1 MGTVATMASIG
12 NWFQRHGG
20 WALVLTAC
28 ATLIVTLVGLNFAG
42 PEKQLA
48 FAPKRLYG
56 VDDPQFRRVLGTLL
70 GPPIVGGNKVKTLEN
85 GDEIFPAMLAAI
97 RSAEHTIDF
106 ETYVYWSGQIGRDF
120 ADAIA
125 ERARAGVTAHV
136 LIDWV
141 GSQRMEESVLKT
153 MTDAG
158 ARVELYHPL
167 SWYTIAR
174 MNNRTHR
181 KLLVV
186 DGRVGFTGGVGIAE
200 EWTGNAQDP
209 EHWRDNHYRVEGPV
223 VAQMQ
228 TAFLDNWMK
237 VTGEVSHGE
246 TYFPHLDAA
255 GDTDAQM
262 FESSPTGGS
271 ESMELMYLLAI
282 NAAERS
288 ILLEAAYFI
297 PDDLT
302 MSALLEA
309 RKRGVDVRI
318 IVPGEHNDAK
328 VTRYAS
334 RSTWGPLLEAG
345 VRIFEY
351 QPTMFHCKVL
361 VVDGL
366 LTSVGSTNF
375 DNRSFRL
382 NDEASLNVYDASVA
396 AEQTRMFD
404 EDVAKAREYTI
415 ADWRART
422 TWQRFREWASS
433 SLESQ
438 L

>member
-1 MGTVATMASIG
+1 MASIG
-12 NWFQRHGG
+12 SWFQRHGG
-20 WALVLTAC
+20 WALALTAC
-28 ATLIVTLVGLNFAG
+28 VTLLVTLLGLNFAE
-42 PEKQLA
+42 PEKQVEY
-48 FAPKRLYG
+48 APKRLYG
-56 VDDPQFRRVLGTLL
+56 TSDPQFRRILGTVL
-70 GPPIVGGNKVKTLEN
+70 GPPIVGGNKVVTLRN
-85 GDEIFPAMLAAI
+85 GDEIFPSMLAAI
-97 RSAEHTIDF
+97 RSAQHNIDF

-141 GSQRMEESVLKT
+141 GAQRMEKGVLKT

-158 ARVELYHPL
+158 ARVEFFHPL
-167 SWYTIAR
+167 RWYTIAR

-186 DGRVGFTGGVGIAE
+186 DGRIGFTGGVGIAE

-209 EHWRDNHYRVEGPV
+209 EHWRDTHYQVEGPV
-223 VAQMQ
+223 VSQMQ
-228 TAFLDNWMK
+228 SAFLDNWMK
-237 VTGEVSHGE
+237 ITGEVSHGD
-246 TYFPHLDAA
+246 TYFPRLDPA

-282 NAAERS
+282 NAADRS

-297 PDDLT
+297 PGDLT
-302 MSALLEA
+302 MAALLEA
-309 RKRGVDVRI
+309 RKRGVEIRI

-328 VTRYAS
+328 VTRNAS

-361 VVDGL
+361 VVDGM

-382 NDEASLNVYDASVA
+382 NDEASLNVYDEKVA

-404 EDVAKAREYTI
+404 EDVAKSREYTL

-422 TWQRFREWASS
+422 TWERFREWASS
-433 SLESQ
+433 ALESQ